1 MSKTAKILCIEDE
14 KDLRENISMILSS
27 ENFEVITA
35 ANGLEGYEKFISEKP
50 NLVLC
55 DINMPVMSGTELLEK
70 LGNSHNEQLIETPFL
85 FLTAYSQ
92 KDDKLNGINL
102 GADEYVVK
110 PIDFDILLST
120 IKTKIKKNSDLKSA
134 SKAKLIDL
142 CEHVSTLIPKEI
154 QQPLQNII
162 TLSATLKKSINSD
175 NIKQN
180 QDFAAKIYL
189 ASLKLNMQISRALN
203 KDDILNKANNINN
216 FTTLNDIAN
225 QLKEELAEL
234 KITYNIASSLP
245 SLSYQPLLL
254 PIVSEYVRQH
264 NISETKNLK
273 LSIFLDY
280 KKNLIISVSG
290 QVMLPIFSEKLEEY
304 IFEIGGDF
312 TIKDDESETHHI
324 ISLPNHLLKF

>member
-120 IKTKIKKNSDLKSA
+120 IKTKVKKNSDLKSA

-203 KDDILNKANNINN
+203 KDDILNKANNIII
-216 FTTLNDIAN
+216 L
-225 QLKEELAEL
+225 E
-234 KITYNIASSLP
+234 NIIL
-245 SLSYQPLLL
+245 
-254 PIVSEYVRQH
+254 
-264 NISETKNLK
+264 
-273 LSIFLDY
+273 
-280 KKNLIISVSG
+280 
-290 QVMLPIFSEKLEEY
+290 
-304 IFEIGGDF
+304 
-312 TIKDDESETHHI
+312 
-324 ISLPNHLLKF
+324 

>member
-1 MSKTAKILCIEDE
+1 
-14 KDLRENISMILSS
+14 
-27 ENFEVITA
+27 
-35 ANGLEGYEKFISEKP
+35 
-50 NLVLC
+50 
-55 DINMPVMSGTELLEK
+55 
-70 LGNSHNEQLIETPFL
+70 
-85 FLTAYSQ
+85 
-92 KDDKLNGINL
+92 
-102 GADEYVVK
+102 
-110 PIDFDILLST
+110 
-120 IKTKIKKNSDLKSA
+120 
-134 SKAKLIDL
+134 
-142 CEHVSTLIPKEI
+142 
-154 QQPLQNII
+154 
-162 TLSATLKKSINSD
+162 
-175 NIKQN
+175 
-180 QDFAAKIYL
+180 
-189 ASLKLNMQISRALN
+189 
-203 KDDILNKANNINN
+203 NNINN